1 MRSVSGLRS
10 ADRLAALR
18 RSVQRF
24 VVACGVGARSPLR
37 GGRPIAARRATV
49 AAATGLL
56 TLLAWLVG
64 GSALAAGG
72 EARFA
77 LVVGSNRGAAGSPDL
92 QYAQDDAGLIHR
104 VLGELGGVP
113 DTARVLLADPDLDT
127 FRHALAA
134 LERRIEA
141 ANSEGRTTQLVLYYS
156 GHATTRGL
164 ELGDGLLS
172 LEELKGAL
180 RSSHAALRIAVIDA
194 CYSGAIL
201 RIKGSTPAEAFPL
214 ALDDNLQDRGRGV
227 SGYAI
232 LTSSSAH
239 EVSQETDLLG
249 GSVFTHYVV
258 AGLRGDADYTGDRR
272 VTLGELTTYAHERS
286 VPGDAGWPQQQHPT
300 VDLGLSGSG
309 DPVLT
314 DLTFADAS
322 LVLPADLEGG
332 VVVVHRGGDYLLAD
346 ITKRAGLARTLAVE
360 PGALDVYVRDA
371 GGVRV
376 ASLELAKGETR
387 DAGTLTFAAAPQ
399 VAVRH
404 KSRHGE
410 LAVGLGVQG
419 FAYLSPT
426 TRSALVRPLA
436 ALELGVEW
444 HPWLDR
450 AWYLLSRV
458 SGGYAGQ
465 TVQHG
470 ALAVDQNL
478 ALLGGLAG
486 GGYDWWWRA
495 FRVSPWAAA
504 GVMWVDRRFSAV
516 NDRVPGAQ
524 TSVQA
529 LFEGGLTLGWAPVR
543 FGSLSLVGA
552 LGYTP
557 FRSDVTSVH
566 QAYTRFGL
574 RADVWF

>member
-1 MRSVSGLRS
+1 
-10 ADRLAALR
+10 LA
-18 RSVQRF
+18 
-24 VVACGVGARSPLR
+24 
-37 GGRPIAARRATV
+37 
-49 AAATGLL
+49 LL
-56 TLLAWLVG
+56 TILTCLVA
-64 GSALAAGG
+64 GSARAAEG

-77 LVVGSNRGAAGSPDL
+77 LVVGSNRGASGSPDL
-92 QYAQDDAGLIHR
+92 HYAQDDAELIHR

-113 DTARVLLADPDLDT
+113 DANRVLLADPDVDT
-127 FRHALAA
+127 FRRALAA
-134 LERRIEA
+134 LERRIESSKA
-141 ANSEGRTTQLVLYYS
+141 AGHATQLVLYYS

-164 ELGDGLLS
+164 ELGDGLVS

-180 RSSHAALRIAVIDA
+180 RSSGAGLRLAVIDA
-194 CYSGAIL
+194 CYSGAIA
-201 RIKGSTPAEAFPL
+201 RVKGSKPAEAFPL
-214 ALDDNLQDRGRGV
+214 ALDDNLEGREQGV
-227 SGYAI
+227 RGYAI

-286 VPGDAGWPQQQHPT
+286 VPGAVGWPQEQHPT

-314 DLTFADAS
+314 DLTTADAA

-332 VVVVHRGGDYLLAD
+332 VVIVHRGGDYLVVDLA
-346 ITKRAGLARTLAVE
+346 KRAGLARSLAVE
-360 PGALDVYVRDA
+360 PGTLDVYVRDA
-371 GGVRV
+371 RGVRV
-376 ASLELAKGETR
+376 ASVELARGESR
-387 DAGTLTFAAAPQ
+387 DTGTLTFTPAEQ
-399 VAVRH
+399 VAVRQ

-419 FAYLSPT
+419 FSYLSPT
-426 TRSALVRPLA
+426 TRAALVRPLV

-444 HPWLDR
+444 HPWAQR
-450 AWYLLSRV
+450 AWYLLARL

-465 TVQHG
+465 TVHHEG
-470 ALAVDQNL
+470 RAVDQNL

-486 GGYDWWWRA
+486 GGYDWWWRT
-495 FRVSPWAAA
+495 FRLSPWAAA
-504 GVMWVDRRFSAV
+504 GVMWVDRRFSTV
-516 NDRVPGAQ
+516 NERVPEAQ

-529 LFEGGLTLGWAPVR
+529 LVEGGLTLGWAPVR
-543 FGSLSLVGA
+543 FGSLSLTGA

-566 QAYTRFGL
+566 QAYTRFGV